1 MKFIY
6 EGREFPQPKKTMWE
20 EVDFVEQKTGRA
32 MDEWSKTMS
41 VRAAMFWAVRRVD
54 PELLSWEEFGRLG
67 PDDFEIID
75 DDEDDGTDADPPA
88 VTPSDSP
95 DGLDVAGEPSTTGD
109 ATT

>member
-1 MKFIY
+1 
-6 EGREFPQPKKTMWE
+6 MWE

-32 MDEWSKTMS
+32 MEEWSKTLA
-41 VRAAMFWAVRRVD
+41 VRASMFWAVRRAD
-54 PELLSWEEFGRLG
+54 PQLLSWEEFGKLS

-75 DDEDDGTDADPPA
+75 DEDDGPDADPPA

-95 DGLDVAGEPSTTGD
+95 DGPDVAADSSTTDD